1 MWPHLETCFLRE
13 FSPLPNFLRLFKPP
27 SHKLL
32 SVRSSITSLPETVD
46 IFHIPGLT
54 WSLDHWTVQISP
66 CSLML
71 SPPSGVFLLGVL
83 YFSTTLQT
91 FVAPSSP
98 LHLLST
104 HSPWF
109 QHHLCDEYYLNDI
122 VNVTSFLSHG
132 CSFKFPIKYLHN
144 LNGPRVPQTK
154 KKTKVIIFLL
164 YHICFF
170 CTLCFHWS
178 HHHHHLPGHPN

>member
-1 MWPHLETCFLRE
+1 M
-13 FSPLPNFLRLFKPP
+13 PP

-66 CSLML
+66 CFLML

-144 LNGPRVPQTK
+144 LDGPRVPQTK